1 MQVLLC
7 CRVEAPH
14 VAVHGVISVH
24 VLQVQVLRVVVVG
37 CVVVVGVVVV
47 PAMVVVVAGQAVT
60 LISSRKSEFPPAL
73 QRLV

>member
-14 VAVHGVISVH
+14 VAVHGVTSVH
-24 VLQVQVLRVVVVG
+24 GLQVQVLRGVVVI
-37 CVVVVGVVVV
+37 CVVV
-47 PAMVVVVAGQAVT
+47 AVVAAAEQAVT
-60 LISSRKSEFPPAL
+60 LISSRKSAFPAFL

>member
-1 MQVLLC
+1 M
-7 CRVEAPH
+7 
-14 VAVHGVISVH
+14 HGVTSVH
-24 VLQVQVLRVVVVG
+24 VLHVQVPCGVVVG

-47 PAMVVVVAGQAVT
+47 VPAAVVVVAGQAVT

>member
-14 VAVHGVISVH
+14 VAVHGVTSVH
-24 VLQVQVLRVVVVG
+24 VLQVQVPRVVVVG

-60 LISSRKSEFPPAL
+60 LISSRKSAFPPSL